1 MGISKKKTAEE
12 GPVGRTD
19 RFDISADK
27 LTELLDQRK
36 MSDLEELGG
45 LDGIVKV
52 LESDKDKGLPR
63 SEINTNFID
72 RKAQFGVNSIPQR
85 KGESFWKLWF
95 NTFKDLTIII
105 LTVSAIV
112 SLIIGIIEY
121 EEDPLAWID
130 GVAIIVTICIVA
142 TVTAVNDYSKEKQF
156 QKLNAQKNDRVIK
169 VVRDNEIQEISVHE
183 VVVGDLCVVQT
194 GDAIPADGI
203 FISGFNVSVD
213 ESAMSGESDYCKKSE
228 KEPFLLSGTNLVEG
242 NLTMIATGV
251 GPRSQWGKILEA
263 LADTDDQTPLQAK
276 LDFMAKFIGYIGIG
290 FAVAT
295 FLVLF
300 IEFFVNGFAD
310 GKKPET
316 EDYFDILDYF
326 IIAVSIIVVA
336 VPEGLPLA
344 VTISLAYSMKRMMK
358 DQNFVRKLEACET
371 MGGCEIICS
380 DKTGTLTLNQ
390 MSVVRMVTQ
399 QGELAVEKEI
409 NENALQIMSKNAANA
424 ANSKQGKKENDNNN
438 NNHVQ
443 VESPSDSSAP
453 LFNGEKKSGKI
464 LDLSPNI
471 LAQYVLHAAIN
482 STAQVT
488 FDEMTT
494 KYKVIGNKTEGAIL
508 ALADFALTKIHNEN
522 RQDILTE
529 IRNVVPEASKKEV
542 VDQVSSRTNV
552 VDDGVVTVS
561 SIRANAKKV
570 DEISFSSARKRMTIV
585 VETSGDDDRERKY
598 RAYTKG
604 ASEILLPMCTYILA
618 PEGVI
623 PMTEEMKNKILSDIH
638 SMASKCLRTLVLA
651 YRDVSEDEF
660 GAEKSKEANETSIDN
675 ESVYT
680 KDLVFHGLVGIK
692 DPLRPTVLD
701 CIRRV
706 NDAGIEVKMVTG
718 DNIETGEAIA
728 RECGI
733 VGGDKID
740 LNIIAEWEDEV
751 DNIESPSGDI
761 ISGEEAEENKYSKYI
776 IKNHII
782 PKPKKISIMLT
793 PNAPAKAIEKLPSY
807 LYSNQDAC
815 VCLEG
820 PFFRTLP
827 KDYLLCIAPFIRV
840 LARSSP
846 TDKHTLVTM
855 LKKDLGRVV
864 AVTGDGT
871 NDAPALKAADVGLS
885 MGLSGTE
892 VAKSASDIVILDDRF
907 DSIVKSVE
915 WGRTVLS
922 NIRKFLQFQLTVN
935 VVALITTFVGSVVT
949 SYPPLNTVELL
960 YVNLV
965 MDSLGSLALATE
977 GITPDVLVRMNHPV
991 SRNEFLLTPRML
1003 RNMGGQIAYQIIILM
1018 VILFLPESTLGLDH
1032 VCEDNNVSAEDCE
1045 EYKIVYRC
1053 SLLYNVFIWL
1063 QLFNEF
1069 NCRRIDNELNMFA
1082 NIIHC
1087 PAFIIVWFSCVAL
1100 HVVLFEFA
1108 GVVLDTT
1115 TVTGVEWAWAIGI
1128 GAVSLILGLL
1138 LRFIPCGDRI
1148 ILKPKAKKG
1157 KNGDDS
1163 DAENDNGEISELGD
1177 EVAPKRLGEKSS
1189 SYSERSDSSNS
1200 EKRDNEKARLIG

>member
-1 MGISKKKTAEE
+1 MGKNKKNEVEE
-12 GPVGRTD
+12 GPIGRSD
-19 RFDISADK
+19 RFDVSADT

-36 MSDLEELGG
+36 IDQLTDLGG
-45 LDGIVKV
+45 LEGIVKV
-52 LESDKDKGLPR
+52 LETDKERGLSK
-63 SEINTNFID
+63 SEIDSGFAD
-72 RKAQFGVNSIPQR
+72 RITQFGKNFIPQR
-85 KGESFWKLWF
+85 KGESFWKIWIG
-95 NTFKDLTIII
+95 TFKDLTIII
-105 LTVSAIV
+105 LLVSAIV

-121 EEDPLAWID
+121 DDDPYAWID
-130 GVAIIVTICIVA
+130 GVAILVTICIVA

-156 QKLNAQKNDRVIK
+156 QKLNAQKLDRTIK
-169 VVRDNEIQEISVHE
+169 VIRDGEVREISVHT

-203 FISGFNVSVD
+203 FVSGFNVSVD

-251 GPRSQWGKILEA
+251 GPKSQWGKILEA
-263 LADTDDQTPLQAK
+263 LADSDDQTPLQAK
-276 LDFMAKFIGYIGIG
+276 LDLMAKVIGYIGIG

-295 FLVLF
+295 FLVLL
-300 IEFFVNGFAD
+300 IEFFVKGFAD
-310 GKKPET
+310 GKKPEA
-316 EDYFDILDYF
+316 EDYYDILDYF
-326 IIAVSIIVVA
+326 IIAISIIVVA

-390 MSVVRMVTQ
+390 MSVVRMVTS
-399 QGELAVEKEI
+399 QGELEVEKEI
-409 NENALQIMSKNAANA
+409 NKNALKIMSENRNNGQNKPGDEKLLNNPDSNEQ
-424 ANSKQGKKENDNNN
+424 NSSNGKEDIG
-438 NNHVQ
+438 
-443 VESPSDSSAP
+443 DSAQ
-453 LFNGEKKSGKI
+453 L
-464 LDLSPNI
+464 LDLPPNV
-471 LAQYVLHAAIN
+471 LAQYILHAAIN
-482 STAQVT
+482 STAEVS
-488 FDEMTT
+488 FDKATT

-508 ALADFALTKIHNEN
+508 ALADYALTKIHEGSRN
-522 RQDILTE
+522 DIVEE
-529 IRNVVPEASKKEV
+529 IRKIVPNASEKEVTDKISSESKK
-542 VDQVSSRTNV
+542 
-552 VDDGVVTVS
+552 VDDGIITIS
-561 SIRANAKKV
+561 SIRENTEKC

-585 VETSGDDDRERKY
+585 VKIGNSDGSGNMY

-604 ASEILLPMCTYILA
+604 ASEILLPMCSHVLSNDGI
-618 PEGVI
+618 VQ
-623 PMTEEMKNKILSDIH
+623 MTEDKKNEILGNIH
-638 SMASKCLRTLVLA
+638 SMASKCLRTLVLG
-651 YRDVSEDEF
+651 YRDVTQEEF
-660 GAEKSKEANETSIDN
+660 EAEKNREENETGTDGESI
-675 ESVYT
+675 YT
-680 KDLVFHGLVGIK
+680 KDLIFHALVGIK

-701 CIRRV
+701 CISRV
-706 NDAGIEVKMVTG
+706 NGAGIEVKMVTG

-733 VGGDKID
+733 VGGERID
-740 LNIIAEWEDEV
+740 LDMIAEWRDETGLMSPQLDSFDD
-751 DNIESPSGDI
+751 DNEQNSLSRYFL
-761 ISGEEAEENKYSKYI
+761 KK
-776 IKNHII
+776 HII
-782 PKPKKISIMLT
+782 PKQKKMSIMLGPDT
-793 PNAPAKAIEKLPSY
+793 PKKVMDNLPSF
-807 LYSNQDAC
+807 LISNQDAC
-815 VCLEG
+815 ICLEG

-827 KDYLLCIAPFIRV
+827 KDYLICIAPFIRV

-846 TDKHTLVTM
+846 TDKHTLVTI

-935 VVALITTFVGSVVT
+935 VVALVITFVGSIVT
-949 SYPPLNTVELL
+949 SYPPLNTIELL
-960 YVNLV
+960 YVNLI

-977 GITPDVLVRMNHPV
+977 GITPDILVRMNHPV

-1018 VILFLPESTLGLDH
+1018 IILFLPDEVLGIDT
-1032 VCEDNNVSAEDCE
+1032 VCEENNFGNNDSIYVSTCE
-1045 EYKIVYRC
+1045 EYQIIYRC
-1053 SLLYNVFIWL
+1053 SLLYNTFIWL

-1087 PAFIIVWFSCVAL
+1087 PAFIIVWLCCVVL
-1100 HVVLFEFA
+1100 HVILFEFA
-1108 GVVLDTT
+1108 GIVLNTT
-1115 TVTGVEWAWAIGI
+1115 TVTAIEWVWSIGI
-1128 GAVSLILGLL
+1128 GAVSLILGLV
-1138 LRFIPCGDRI
+1138 LRLIPCGDRI
-1148 ILKPKAKKG
+1148 LLKPKAKKG
-1157 KNGDDS
+1157 K
-1163 DAENDNGEISELGD
+1163 
-1177 EVAPKRLGEKSS
+1177 KGEKGEDDESAGESGSNFSSYTSESS
-1189 SYSERSDSSNS
+1189 SSSSSESR
-1200 EKRDNEKARLIG
+1200 NERAGLLRK